1 MKKRLLTFFILIF
14 STFSMNAAKI
24 LPKKAVIVI
33 SEKASPATIYAA
45 KALQENLNTAFH
57 KTLEIITDKKGKKSF
72 EILVGNTNR
81 FEYPEKNLTEGSYR
95 IKSYQNGIYI
105 NGGGNRGVIYGVYR
119 FLEDFCGFHYYSTK
133 TGYNITEKT
142 YLQIEDIDIV
152 YDSFFEYT
160 ETDWLSPRD
169 PLFSVINGLNG
180 GECRK
185 IPQEMGGDIKFLS
198 EFCHTLTNQFCSK
211 EKYYKSHPE
220 YFALYNQRRNPN
232 QLCLTNDDVY
242 KIVLEEVLDILKEK
256 YNPDEPIQIISLTQA
271 DNSCFCQCKKCQA
284 IDEENKSHA
293 GSMLYFINKI
303 SNAVKEAGYD
313 NVFIDTF
320 AYTYTRT
327 PPKNIIPNDNVI
339 IRLCTI
345 ECCFSHPLSDPK
357 CEQNIKF
364 IKDFEDWHRICKK
377 LYIWDYTNNYSQTAG
392 LFPNLNVIQRNIQC
406 FYEHGAAGVYEEGN
420 YYINQ
425 CDTEFGELKAYLISR
440 CLQNPYCNYDKELQ
454 DFLRNF
460 YGVKWKYIYEF
471 LTIINKNASKDH
483 LSIYQ
488 GMKKTLSLTD
498 NQIKQCEAC
507 WKKAKTGT
515 LDSFQLDNILRSEL
529 SWRYWKYCNNIL
541 EFSDSDSYEENK
553 SKLFDDFKKF
563 NVTRMKE

>member
-1 MKKRLLTFFILIF
+1 
-14 STFSMNAAKI
+14 MNAAKI

-33 SEKASPATIYAA
+33 SEKASSATIYAA
-45 KALQENLNTAFH
+45 KALQGNLNTAFH

-242 KIVLEEVLDILKEK
+242 KIVLEEVLNILKEK

-271 DNSCFCQCKKCQA
+271 DNSCFCQLKKPA
-284 IDEENKSHA
+284 
-293 GSMLYFINKI
+293 
-303 SNAVKEAGYD
+303 
-313 NVFIDTF
+313 
-320 AYTYTRT
+320 
-327 PPKNIIPNDNVI
+327 
-339 IRLCTI
+339 TI
-345 ECCFSHPLSDPK
+345 M
-357 CEQNIKF
+357 
-364 IKDFEDWHRICKK
+364 
-377 LYIWDYTNNYSQTAG
+377 
-392 LFPNLNVIQRNIQC
+392 
-406 FYEHGAAGVYEEGN
+406 
-420 YYINQ
+420 
-425 CDTEFGELKAYLISR
+425 
-440 CLQNPYCNYDKELQ
+440 CL
-454 DFLRNF
+454 
-460 YGVKWKYIYEF
+460 
-471 LTIINKNASKDH
+471 
-483 LSIYQ
+483 
-488 GMKKTLSLTD
+488 
-498 NQIKQCEAC
+498 
-507 WKKAKTGT
+507 
-515 LDSFQLDNILRSEL
+515 
-529 SWRYWKYCNNIL
+529 
-541 EFSDSDSYEENK
+541 
-553 SKLFDDFKKF
+553 
-563 NVTRMKE
+563 